1 MALEAVDC
9 TYGTKRL
16 GPNGRLP
23 LALGFYGGFLDFAII
38 GGPFDGYKPIDN
50 RDFGVCVREERVP
63 PTADVVLPIRDFSV
77 PAASR
82 KDEVDE
88 AIKKTL
94 DAAMAGKRVWVGC
107 MGGWGRTGLF
117 LALIAKVCGE
127 RDPVAYVREHYA
139 PHAVETRDQ
148 QAYVESFDVAAL
160 QRWLFWRS
168 WTIRWTKALFWWDEP
183 V

>member
-1 MALEAVDC
+1 
-9 TYGTKRL
+9 
-16 GPNGRLP
+16 
-23 LALGFYGGFLDFAII
+23 
-38 GGPFDGYKPIDN
+38 
-50 RDFGVCVREERVP
+50 
-63 PTADVVLPIRDFSV
+63 
-77 PAASR
+77 
-82 KDEVDE
+82 
-88 AIKKTL
+88 
-94 DAAMAGKRVWVGC
+94 

-127 RDPVAYVREHYA
+127 KDPVAYVREHYA
-139 PHAVETRDQ
+139 PHAVETKDQ